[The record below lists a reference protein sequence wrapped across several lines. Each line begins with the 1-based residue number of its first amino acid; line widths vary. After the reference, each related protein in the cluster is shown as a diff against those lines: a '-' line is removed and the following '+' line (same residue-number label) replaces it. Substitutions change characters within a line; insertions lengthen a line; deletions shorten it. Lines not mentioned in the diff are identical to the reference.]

1 MNLNISNT
9 LNQGIN
15 AQNNGQFQE
24 AVRLYQIVLS
34 SEPNNSDA
42 YFNLGIISLVYLK
55 IDEALINFKNAIV
68 NNPKI
73 EQFWISYIQT
83 QIKNNDLQK
92 AKKSLKKARQKGI
105 PKKILHK
112 LNEQIIYKIQKP
124 SPSEFGMN
132 KVLFAFNSENYNDA
146 ERLSIQML
154 KQYPSHPFAW
164 KILSA
169 IFRNRGEFDKA
180 IEAHQKN
187 IKLDPQDY
195 ESYNNFA
202 ITLKEIGLT
211 II

>member
-83 QIKNNDLQK
+83 QIKNNDLQN
-92 AKKSLKKARQKGI
+92 S
-105 PKKILHK
+105 KI
-112 LNEQIIYKIQKP
+112 IQ
-124 SPSEFGMN
+124 
-132 KVLFAFNSENYNDA
+132 LQQ
-146 ERLSIQML
+146 SI
-154 KQYPSHPFAW
+154 
-164 KILSA
+164 
-169 IFRNRGEFDKA
+169 
-180 IEAHQKN
+180 
-187 IKLDPQDY
+187 
-195 ESYNNFA
+195 
-202 ITLKEIGLT
+202 
-211 II
+211 